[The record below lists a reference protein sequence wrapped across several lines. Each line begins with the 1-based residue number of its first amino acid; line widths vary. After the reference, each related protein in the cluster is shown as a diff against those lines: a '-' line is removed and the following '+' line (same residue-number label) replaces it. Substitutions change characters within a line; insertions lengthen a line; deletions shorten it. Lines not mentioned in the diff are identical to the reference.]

1 MNRTAPT
8 LALAAVLAALAP
20 RDARGSAADAFENKV
35 KPVSGQ
41 LYTKAGKLELTAP
54 AGIVSFNDAFFT
66 KYMVGARLGYHFTE
80 WLSLG
85 VSASFG
91 GTSATGS
98 TNICPVG
105 AACHPADAAQLAQVP
120 GDIKWT
126 GSAELAFSPVY
137 GKVNVF
143 AEKAIHFDLYLLLGG
158 GLVAYREVLSADQ
171 ATQGQA
177 AATITAPAFHGGLGG
192 RIFLAPWLALRL
204 EGRDVFYSVSSLA
217 TGKVQSQLF
226 LEAGLS
232 FFFPLRSQGER

>member
-1 MNRTAPT
+1 VNRTAPT
-8 LALAAVLAALAP
+8 LALAALLAALAP
-20 RDARGSAADAFENKV
+20 HAARGSAADAFENKV

-54 AGIVSFNDAFFT
+54 AGIVSLNDAFFT

-98 TNICPVG
+98 TTVCPVSG
-105 AACHPADAAQLAQVP
+105 CHPASQTQLYQVP
-120 GDIKWT
+120 GEIKWT
-126 GSAELAFSPVY
+126 GAAEVAFSPVY
-137 GKVNVF
+137 GKLNVF
-143 AEKAIHFDLYLLLGG
+143 AEKAVHFDLYLLGGG
-158 GLVAYREVLSADQ
+158 GLVAYREVLSADE
-171 ATQGQA
+171 ATQGKA
-177 AATITAPAFHGGLGG
+177 PATLTAPAFHAGLGG

-204 EGRDVFYSVSSLA
+204 EGRDVFYSVSSLD
-217 TGKVQSQLF
+217 TGKLQSQLF

-232 FFFPLRSQGER
+232 FFFPLRPQGER

>member
-1 MNRTAPT
+1 VNRTAPT
-8 LALAAVLAALAP
+8 LALAVALAALAP

-85 VSASFG
+85 VSAAFG
-91 GTSATGS
+91 GTSPTGS
-98 TNICPVG
+98 TNICPVSLP
-105 AACHPADAAQLAQVP
+105 CHPADQAQLNQVP

-126 GSAELAFSPVY
+126 GTAELAFSPVY
-137 GKVNVF
+137 GKLNVF
-143 AEKAIHFDLYLLLGG
+143 AEKAIHFDLYLLAGG
-158 GLVAYREVLSADQ
+158 GLVAYRDVVGASP
-171 ATQGQA
+171 ATV
-177 AATITAPAFHGGLGG
+177 TAPAFDAGVGG

-204 EGRDVFYSVSSLA
+204 EGRDLLYSVSHLDK
-217 TGKVQSQLF
+217 GQLQSQLF

-232 FFFPLRSQGER
+232 FFFPLRPQGER